1 MNKKYYKLV
10 SNNKKAKYEYHIKNT
25 IEAGIVL
32 SGTEVKS
39 IRQGRASI
47 KEAYAEIIEGEVFI
61 NGMHISPYEK
71 GNRYNKDPL
80 RNRKLLMHKREI
92 KKLYKY
98 VQQKGYTL
106 VPTKLYINNDGKV
119 KIEIALAKGKNLHDK
134 RRTLAKKDSKR
145 RMEKALSDKY

>member
-1 MNKKYYKLV
+1 MKKKYYKLI

-25 IEAGIVL
+25 IEAGIIL

-39 IRQGRASI
+39 IRQGKASI
-47 KEAYAEIIEGEVFI
+47 KEAYAEIVEGEVFV

>member
-1 MNKKYYKLV
+1 MNKKYYKLI
-10 SNNKKAKYEYHIKNT
+10 SNNKKAKYEYNIKNT

-39 IRQGRASI
+39 IRQGKASI
-47 KEAYAEIIEGEVFI
+47 KEAYAEIVEGEVFI

-106 VPTKLYINNDGKV
+106 VPTKLYINNAGKV

>member
-1 MNKKYYKLV
+1 MNKKYYKLI
-10 SNNKKAKYEYHIKNT
+10 SNNKKAKYEYHIKDT

-39 IRQGRASI
+39 IRQGKASI
-47 KEAYAEIIEGEVFI
+47 KEAYAEIVEGEVFV

-80 RNRKLLMHKREI
+80 RNKKLLMHKREI
-92 KKLYKY
+92 KKLHKY

-106 VPTKLYINNDGKV
+106 VPTKLYINDDGRV